1 MSKALS
7 ATDLM
12 PLVFKLTPNERLKLA
27 ELARRAASVVDDASA
42 YRAFPPAP
50 ETLDRYSAA
59 DVKRIL
65 TPEGSLAARRHVG
78 GTAPAQVAKAI
89 ARARKR
95 VG

>member
-27 ELARRAASVVDDASA
+27 RLARRAATVVDDASA

-50 ETLDRYSAA
+50 DEFALA
-59 DVKRIL
+59 DEPMAWEADDWSEFTDSR
-65 TPEGSLAARRHVG
+65 
-78 GTAPAQVAKAI
+78 
-89 ARARKR
+89 
-95 VG
+95 